1 MTKADLIAKMAEE
14 AHLST
19 ADAEGVFNVFFM
31 VAEATLKAE
40 GRLALTGFGSFVVE
54 KRNARTGRNPRT
66 GAPLNIPAC
75 NVVKFKPGKALKD
88 SVK

>member
-14 AHLST
+14 AHLSK
-19 ADAEGVFNVFFM
+19 ADAERGLNAFLK

-54 KRNARTGRNPRT
+54 KRNARTGRNLRT

>member
-14 AHLST
+14 AHLSK
-19 ADAEGVFNVFFM
+19 ADAERGLNAFLK
-31 VAEATLKAE
+31 VAQETLKDE
-40 GRLALTGFGSFVVE
+40 GRLALTGFGSFAVE

-66 GAPLNIPAC
+66 GEELHIPAC

-88 SVK
+88 SVR